1 MPNSE
6 YVKFIRENSTPI
18 RPALLPELVLWT
30 AHESLPLWTRAQE
43 WIASA
48 EIPLPFWAF
57 PWAGGQALA
66 RYVLDYPHRV
76 QGKTVLDFGSGSGL
90 VAIAASKAG
99 AARVLA
105 CDIDPFAR
113 AAIAL
118 NADLNEVE
126 LEIPTFD
133 VMLELPPNVDVVLAG
148 DVFYEREP
156 ALRFIA
162 WFRRLRQQD
171 VQVYVGD
178 PGRHYVPKDEL
189 EEVETYTVPTTR
201 ELEDFDSRATTV
213 FRMK

>member
-1 MPNSE
+1 VPNAE
-6 YVKFIRENSTPI
+6 YVKFIRENSTPLS
-18 RPALLPELVLWT
+18 PVLLPELVLWT

-43 WIASA
+43 WIAA
-48 EIPLPFWAF
+48 GEIPLPFWAF

-66 RYVLDYPHRV
+66 RYVLDFPQSV

-118 NADLNEVE
+118 NAGLNEVP
-126 LEIPTFD
+126 LEIPAFD
-133 VMLELPPNVDVVLAG
+133 VMKELPADVDVVLAG

-156 ALRFIA
+156 ALLFIA
-162 WFRRLRQQD
+162 WFRQLRQQEM
-171 VQVYVGD
+171 QVYVGD
-178 PGRHYVPKDEL
+178 PGRHYVPKEEL
-189 EEVETYTVPTTR
+189 EVLGTYVVPTSR
-201 ELEDFDSRATTV
+201 ELEDLDFRSTTV